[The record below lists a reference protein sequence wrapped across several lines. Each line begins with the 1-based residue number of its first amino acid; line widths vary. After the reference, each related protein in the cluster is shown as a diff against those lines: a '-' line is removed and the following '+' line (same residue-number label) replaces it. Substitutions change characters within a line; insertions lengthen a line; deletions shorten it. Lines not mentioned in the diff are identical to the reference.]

1 MSCNDDEWRKRLT
14 PRQYAILR
22 ENATERPWSSALN
35 DEHRCGVFHCAACQ
49 AELFLSETK
58 YDSHSGWPSFW
69 QPLSGALGET
79 RDTTHGMLRTA
90 IHCVRCG
97 GHLGHV
103 FEDGPPPTGRRYCV
117 NGEALRF
124 VPAPESGP

>member
-35 DEHRCGVFHCAACQ
+35 GEHRRGVYHCAGCH
-49 AELFLSETK
+49 AELFSFETK

-69 QPLSGALGET
+69 QSLTGVLGET
-79 RDTTHGMLRTA
+79 RDTSHHMLRTA
-90 IHCVRCG
+90 IHCARCG

-103 FEDGPPPTGRRYCV
+103 FPDGPPPTGLRYCV
-117 NGEALRF
+117 NGEALAF
-124 VPAPESGP
+124 VPAQDTGT